1 MHGKGNKGEGCFRN
15 DNNGGSFQQQKRL
28 RSYTQVS
35 NSQAGSS
42 QTTQVDLHPSTRDM
56 GTQCEESDVLWH
68 STPLSPVSS
77 LEPLDDQEES
87 YDPFDESEP
96 MSIDD
101 FLSDDGYLEDE
112 PGCQNPQANK
122 YIVCHSELM
131 ELFCTCICGE
141 WAEAAIAKKSGTFI
155 EIQQRLN
162 KVIDVQLVQ
171 SSEVPNSSWCELE
184 GLKRSIRLFS
194 DNDMSVDVLVMDH
207 NRQVAKWVREQ
218 LGPQGTRHFNDVWHC
233 GKGLAKKLD
242 TVSRESGCED
252 LALWKQ
258 SIVNHLYWTAASTP
272 DANPDLMEAKWKSL
286 VNHAQD
292 IHKHGTEVFPSCLH
306 PPLVGQGRNKQ
317 WLIPGSSAAVKLEQ
331 VACQPLFVKYVRQ
344 LSPQHQTYSL
354 EAFHSLIL
362 KFAPK
367 HMGFSYLGMYTR
379 QVLFCVCV

>member
-1 MHGKGNKGEGCFRN
+1 
-15 DNNGGSFQQQKRL
+15 
-28 RSYTQVS
+28 
-35 NSQAGSS
+35 
-42 QTTQVDLHPSTRDM
+42 M

-112 PGCQNPQANK
+112 PGWLVGAYK
-122 YIVCHSELM
+122 Y
-131 ELFCTCICGE
+131 
-141 WAEAAIAKKSGTFI
+141 FI
-155 EIQQRLN
+155 KTYVVVNLT
-162 KVIDVQLVQ
+162 V
-171 SSEVPNSSWCELE
+171 SEVPNSSWCELE

-379 QVLFCVCV
+379 QVLFYCCWLLFIITTMAIRDMARTTAGVDRCAVRYPCLKKGGWSVQQAKHKPTYGKCFFFRAGT